1 VRYIASRIASANR
14 SASSLHDD
22 GRPAVVVPRAA
33 SSRWRSD
40 VVVIIFDVG
49 DNDDARAPQ
58 PPPYNPSSHTERPR
72 ESALRGVDVGVRD
85 ATSVIRTTGFDSI
98 RKQTR
103 YTDSDRRSTRRRPD
117 SPANVPA
124 SPGLYPTSRHY
135 RVRAETDVGR
145 VRVCGT
151 ERIDGTIDQK
161 FKSVSLVPL
170 KRPSKSQRLSFTTAI
185 RRRRERRRKPTR
197 RRRRKLCTGAR
208 RRRRR
213 NRRRTGRREDRR
225 RDPTTRVLR
234 ETKDDEDDSDSRWMR
249 RPRCRFLRRTRRERT
264 IVDRRWMSAS
274 SRRRVDLARVPRA
287 RVYDEAPRA
296 RAARARARDTPRTR
310 FRIVGSSRRR
320 TRPNT
325 HR

>member
-1 VRYIASRIASANR
+1 MER
-14 SASSLHDD
+14 SIKSS
-22 GRPAVVVPRAA
+22 
-33 SSRWRSD
+33 
-40 VVVIIFDVG
+40 
-49 DNDDARAPQ
+49 
-58 PPPYNPSSHTERPR
+58 
-72 ESALRGVDVGVRD
+72 
-85 ATSVIRTTGFDSI
+85 
-98 RKQTR
+98 K
-103 YTDSDRRSTRRRPD
+103 
-117 SPANVPA
+117 
-124 SPGLYPTSRHY
+124 
-135 RVRAETDVGR
+135 
-145 VRVCGT
+145 
-151 ERIDGTIDQK
+151 
-161 FKSVSLVPL
+161 VSLWFPSAFGL
-170 KRPSKSQRLSFTTAI
+170 ERPSKSQRLSFTTAI

-249 RPRCRFLRRTRRERT
+249 RPRCRFLRRPRRERT

-287 RVYDEAPRA
+287 RVYDEALRV

>member
-1 VRYIASRIASANR
+1 MRYIASRIASANR

-103 YTDSDRRSTRRRPD
+103 YTDSDRRPTRRRPPIPPLIYQRRAD
-117 SPANVPA
+117 FIPLRRLPRPSADRRR
-124 SPGLYPTSRHY
+124 SRP
-135 RVRAETDVGR
+135 RVRDELM
-145 VRVCGT
+145 
-151 ERIDGTIDQK
+151 ERSIA

>member
-1 VRYIASRIASANR
+1 MYPRHPDFIPLRGTTASERKPTSVASAC
-14 SASSLHDD
+14 A
-22 GRPAVVVPRAA
+22 G
-33 SSRWRSD
+33 
-40 VVVIIFDVG
+40 
-49 DNDDARAPQ
+49 
-58 PPPYNPSSHTERPR
+58 
-72 ESALRGVDVGVRD
+72 
-85 ATSVIRTTGFDSI
+85 
-98 RKQTR
+98 
-103 YTDSDRRSTRRRPD
+103 
-117 SPANVPA
+117 
-124 SPGLYPTSRHY
+124 
-135 RVRAETDVGR
+135 
-145 VRVCGT
+145 
-151 ERIDGTIDQK
+151 RIDGTIDQK

-234 ETKDDEDDSDSRWMR
+234 ETKDDEDDSDSRCVR

-287 RVYDEAPRA
+287 RVYDEALRV